1 MSEAGRT
8 GAARHEGRVLVV
20 DDSRVVRA
28 LIASYLRAAGFAV
41 EEAEDGRAAVSS
53 LSDGRPGFDAVV
65 TDLKMP
71 ELDGF
76 AVLEECR
83 KLEHAPE
90 VVILSGSD
98 EMDAAIR
105 ALRLG
110 AHDFL
115 QKPPATP
122 DAVVHTV
129 ALAVEKKRLQET
141 NARLLRELEAL
152 TRTDAL
158 TGALNRRAFD
168 EALRQE
174 VVRAQRYDL
183 PLSVLMVDVDHFKS
197 VNDTYGHPG
206 GDEVLR
212 NVAARVETELRLTDA
227 LYRYG
232 GEEFAVILPH
242 TAEEGALQVAERLVR
257 AVAGA
262 PVHVGDGS
270 LRVTISAGVG
280 SVQGTTAAPST
291 VLSDA
296 DRALYAAKRSGRNRA
311 CTAPRG
317 PVALQP
323 EPLVARGL
331 GGSLRAQ
338 APRRR
343 RERVA

>member
-1 MSEAGRT
+1 
-8 GAARHEGRVLVV
+8 
-20 DDSRVVRA
+20 
-28 LIASYLRAAGFAV
+28 
-41 EEAEDGRAAVSS
+41 
-53 LSDGRPGFDAVV
+53 VV
-65 TDLKMP
+65 TDLHMP

-76 AVLEECR
+76 ALLEEC
-83 KLEHAPE
+83 KQLEQAPE
-90 VVILSGSD
+90 VVILTGVD

-129 ALAVEKKRLQET
+129 ARAVEKKRLRET

-174 VVRAQRYDL
+174 ALRAQRYDL
-183 PLSVLMVDVDHFKS
+183 PLSVLMIDVDHFKS
-197 VNDTYGHPG
+197 VNDTHGHPG

-212 NVAARVETELRLTDA
+212 NVAARVKAELRLTDE

-242 TAEEGALQVAERLVR
+242 TSAEGALEVGERLVR

-262 PVHVGDGS
+262 PVRLGDTG
-270 LRVTISAGVG
+270 LRVTVSAGVASMHG
-280 SVQGTTAAPST
+280 DAAAAAQL
-291 VLSDA
+291 VWDA

-311 CTAPRG
+311 CDATSVPVAAQPETVKAGLFGG
-317 PVALQP
+317 PV
-323 EPLVARGL
+323 
-331 GGSLRAQ
+331 RAH

-343 RERVA
+343 RMPRAEARAS